1 MTRPKVLLVDD
12 TDATLPMMEDSLKLI
27 LVTGRG
33 VPARRSGAKQ
43 VLSLPFY
50 PELSSQ
56 TVAQV
61 AAVVG
66 RVAAKPTAV
75 TR

>member
-33 VPARRSGAKQ
+33 RSRTPERR
-43 VLSLPFY
+43 
-50 PELSSQ
+50 
-56 TVAQV
+56 
-61 AAVVG
+61 
-66 RVAAKPTAV
+66 
-75 TR
+75 